1 MSIPRKYKSFADVK
15 TGDVVYIAWFV
26 GRDDGG
32 REPYAPKLVVHGT
45 DMLGN
50 VAVRDALHPDRTW
63 YDGGHEWM
71 PSWLALYATRED
83 AIAALERAASRGE
96 V

>member
-1 MSIPRKYKSFADVK
+1 MSIPRKYKSFSDVK
-15 TGDVVYIAWFV
+15 TGDVVYIAWFIASEN
-26 GRDDGG
+26 GG

-50 VAVRDALHPDRTW
+50 VAVRDARHTDRTW
-63 YDGGHEWM
+63 YDGGCEWT
-71 PSWLALYATRED
+71 PLWLALYATRED
-83 AIAALERAASRGE
+83 AIAALEHAASHGE